1 MILRI
6 ALIVG
11 LLLGILII
19 AVAVNHTT
27 VAAMPIGSVYLFV
40 AGISIVLFCL
50 ILSIVLVI
58 FSS

>member
-1 MILRI
+1 VLLRI
-6 ALIVG
+6 ALLVG

-40 AGISIVLFCL
+40 AGIGVVLVCL
-50 ILSIVLVI
+50 VLSIVLVI

>member
-6 ALIVG
+6 ALLAG

-19 AVAVNHTT
+19 AIAVNHTT

-40 AGISIVLFCL
+40 TGISIVIVCL
-50 ILSIVLVI
+50 VLSIVLAI